1 MIFDVFTP
9 LSTGGNCT
17 FLATTKILVSERPRP
32 RQLSQGLGLTSV
44 QVHDDDDDCCLCEK
58 QPRPSSSY
66 LEGRVAPQIKG
77 LEKYSTLCVA
87 NNVPKKGSENCQV
100 LFCFCI
106 LKHLTFYSLIFNFSL
121 NDDGRVQNNFNFHVN
136 KKMSNDNNKQSTINQ
151 PTFKQRVSSK
161 ENMMRYLSFLFP
173 ITQQKHQK

>member
-44 QVHDDDDDCCLCEK
+44 QVHDDDGDDCCLCEK

-106 LKHLTFYSLIFNFSL
+106 LKHLTFYLLIFNFSS
-121 NDDGRVQNNFNFHVN
+121 NDGRVQNNFNFRVN
-136 KKMSNDNNKQSTINQ
+136 KKMSNDND
-151 PTFKQRVSSK
+151 
-161 ENMMRYLSFLFP
+161 SFG
-173 ITQQKHQK
+173 